1 MSLRACYTSSQMR
14 AEVQQVGD
22 AVASTPPIQGHV
34 TPAVPAAPSTRELA
48 EEIVKLLKRKP
59 RR

>member
-1 MSLRACYTSSQMR
+1 MR
-14 AEVQQVGD
+14 VEVQQVGD
-22 AVASTPPIQGHV
+22 VVTPTPPVQGHV
-34 TPAVPAAPSTRELA
+34 TPVVPSLPSTRELA